1 MSDLTGV
8 WQWNGLYGL
17 LAGAMGL
24 LVLWWNLRGLLIGLP
39 LLQLGL
45 GQIMVLRYDMEM
57 RWALVLWAVTV
68 IACAILALT
77 AGQRSPRSW
86 APPMPRLF
94 RGVLLALLGG
104 LVFAV
109 DLGEHLPL
117 VDGATV
123 RLLIGIALMGFLVLA
138 LTDDPLYVAVG
149 LLLWM
154 MPSQLFLA
162 LALPV
167 PALSVLLNGVILAA
181 MLACSYLA
189 LAGDVELAMRSRPL
203 TDIAFP
209 ESKRSDP
216 PAETSPVPAFLG
228 WRFNPIRRWRQFGA
242 QLRRALR

>member
-1 MSDLTGV
+1 MSELTGV
-8 WQWNGLYGL
+8 WPWNALYGL
-17 LAGAMGL
+17 LAGFMGL
-24 LVLWWNLRGLLIGLP
+24 WVLWWNFRGLLIGLS

-45 GQIMVLRYDMEM
+45 GQVMVQRYDMEM
-57 RWALVLWAVTV
+57 RWALVLGAVTV

-77 AGQRSPRSW
+77 AEQRSPHSW
-86 APPMPRLF
+86 TPPMPRLF
-94 RGVLLALLGG
+94 RGLLLALLVGG
-104 LVFAV
+104 VLAV

-117 VDGATV
+117 VDGATA
-123 RLLIGIALMGFLVLA
+123 RLLIGVALTGFLILA
-138 LTDDPLYVAVG
+138 WTDDPLYVAVG

-167 PALSVLLNGVILAA
+167 PILAVLLNGVILAA
-181 MLACSYLA
+181 VLACSYLA

-209 ESKRSDP
+209 EPARGEPAAARS
-216 PAETSPVPAFLG
+216 SVPGLLG
-228 WRFNPIRRWRQFGA
+228 GRSAPIRRWRQFGA